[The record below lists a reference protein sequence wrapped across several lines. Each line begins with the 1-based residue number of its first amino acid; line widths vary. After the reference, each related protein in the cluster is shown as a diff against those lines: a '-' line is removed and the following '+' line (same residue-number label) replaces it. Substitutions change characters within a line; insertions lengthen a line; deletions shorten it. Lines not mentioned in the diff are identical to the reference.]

1 MGAYCGGEEAHNK
14 SEEVYCSE
22 GSPKEAAGEAVETR
36 KPGCPNHTGKVKK
49 DGPLSGSCDSDIASQ
64 ISRGKQSNSYRFS
77 PIFEIKT
84 KFSTSIA

>member
-36 KPGCPNHTGKVKK
+36 KPG
-49 DGPLSGSCDSDIASQ
+49 I
-64 ISRGKQSNSYRFS
+64 
-77 PIFEIKT
+77 PITRAK
-84 KFSTSIA
+84 